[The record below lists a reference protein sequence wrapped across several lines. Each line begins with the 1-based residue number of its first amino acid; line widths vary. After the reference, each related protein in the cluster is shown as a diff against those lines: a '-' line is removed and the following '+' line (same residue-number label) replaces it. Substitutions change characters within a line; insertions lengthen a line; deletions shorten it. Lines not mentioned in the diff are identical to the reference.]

1 LLRRLQG
8 ISTLSWRS
16 RCLGSWVNA
25 ARADMTTGKLT
36 ALHITIPDLRGML
49 PGVETSV
56 STAFWVPV
64 AEFVLGRSGT
74 FEVVCQRE
82 DTDAIKLLM
91 PVAETIERRREDGAL
106 MFWGAVT
113 PAVTRAVAG
122 GHGSGHE
129 SLWWWQIALTRDGDQ
144 MFVLQDYG
152 AHMEV
157 FGLTEGEAAEVID
170 LLPFSARA
178 VRTMNAA
185 GTR

>member
-1 LLRRLQG
+1 MTDKLSSLR
-8 ISTLSWRS
+8 
-16 RCLGSWVNA
+16 
-25 ARADMTTGKLT
+25 
-36 ALHITIPDLRGML
+36 ITIPDLRGML
-49 PGVETSV
+49 PGVETAV

-64 AEFVLGRSGT
+64 AEFVLRRSGT

-106 MFWGAVT
+106 MFWGTVT
-113 PAVTRAVAG
+113 PAVTKAVSG

-144 MFVLQDYG
+144 VFVLQDYG
-152 AHMEV
+152 ARMDV
-157 FGLTEGEAAEVID
+157 FGLTGDEAAEVIN

-178 VRTMNAA
+178 VRTVSAD

>member
-1 LLRRLQG
+1 
-8 ISTLSWRS
+8 
-16 RCLGSWVNA
+16 
-25 ARADMTTGKLT
+25 MTTDKLSS
-36 ALHITIPDLRGML
+36 LRITIPDLRGML
-49 PGVETSV
+49 PGVETAI

-64 AEFVLGRSGT
+64 AEFVLRRSGT

-106 MFWGAVT
+106 MFWGTVT
-113 PAVTRAVAG
+113 PAVTKAVSG

-144 MFVLQDYG
+144 VFVLQDYG
-152 AHMEV
+152 ARMEV
-157 FGLTEGEAAEVID
+157 FGLIEDEAAEVIN

-178 VRTMNAA
+178 VRTMTAA